1 MEKIEKIK
9 KQIKDIKLGNQERK
23 GKDIKKKKKK
33 DMKRK

>member
-1 MEKIEKIK
+1 MKTEIQ

-23 GKDIKKKKKK
+23 GKEIKEKKKK